1 MIAKEQSS
9 SKSEILDPK
18 HEIITEKLRR
28 LGMEFGGRPLVK
40 NGWCGGILAYE
51 TQSDH
56 PITMH
61 KERR

>member
-28 LGMEFGGRPLVK
+28 LGMEFGGQPL
-40 NGWCGGILAYE
+40 L
-51 TQSDH
+51 
-56 PITMH
+56 
-61 KERR
+61 ERTIVQMLNAVTE